1 MEAECANFDITR
13 MARLLKV
20 SRAGFY
26 RWQVSQSQSE
36 PSGSSVSWAQLKAR
50 ILTHH
55 ANSDATYGVP
65 RITADLRDEGILVTR
80 KTVAKAMTELGITGI
95 SPRAFVVK
103 TTITDHEGVFPPDLV
118 NRVFNQGRL
127 DAVWTS
133 DITYLH
139 CGASVAYLCA
149 IRDEHSGRVLGYA
162 VADHMRDELVTS
174 ALKMASTTRAK
185 RTEGIIFHTDRG
197 AQFNSKNVVNQCN
210 TMGVQRSMG
219 ATGCAYDHATAE
231 SFWSIF
237 KHEFFYRHTF
247 ATLEELGAGIEGFMH
262 RYNTH
267 RRYSKIG
274 YKTPLQY
281 ELEFHHNAAQAA

>member
-1 MEAECANFDITR
+1 MEAECANFEISR
-13 MARLLKV
+13 MARLLNV

-26 RWQVSQSQSE
+26 RWRVSKDRGE
-36 PSGSSVSWAQLKAR
+36 PSGAGVSWARLKAL

-55 ANSDATYGVP
+55 AKSDATYGVP

-80 KTVAKAMTELGITGI
+80 KTVAKAMNELGIAGI

-103 TTITDHEGVFPPDLV
+103 TTIADHEGIFPPDLV
-118 NRVFNQGRL
+118 KRVFDQGRL
-127 DAVWTS
+127 NAVWTS

-162 VADHMRDELVTS
+162 VADHMRDELVIN
-174 ALKMASTTRAK
+174 ALKMAFTTRANN
-185 RTEGIIFHTDRG
+185 TEGIIFHTDRG
-197 AQFNSKNVVNQCN
+197 AQFNSRNVINQCN
-210 TMGVQRSMG
+210 TMGLQRSMG

-237 KHEFFYRHTF
+237 KHEFFYRH
-247 ATLEELGAGIEGFMH
+247 AYANLEELRAGIEAFMH

-267 RRYSKIG
+267 RRYSKIR
-274 YKTPLQY
+274 YRTPLQY
-281 ELEFHHNAAQAA
+281 ELEFNHNAAHAA